1 MLWLEFSGVWCFYC
15 KKPFSSVS
23 LVSSAMWLFVRV
35 AWQFTTSFTVLFA
48 SSLKFILL
56 INYNTFHKN
65 CVSILHK
72 TSGGQKE
79 VTCVQK
85 CFLNAL
91 NSPHYFF
98 FNLEDTFHLNVIF
111 FNNIFCFGNSTV
123 WFLYLWSLDFNTV
136 DELLHNFFEWLFITI
151 QHGKNF
157 DWSTLIATY

>member
-48 SSLKFILL
+48 SSLKFSLL
-56 INYNTFHKN
+56 INYNTFHKKL
-65 CVSILHK
+65 CFYFTQDVRRPK
-72 TSGGQKE
+72 GGNLWTKMFFE
-79 VTCVQK
+79 CPEFSPL
-85 CFLNAL
+85 FLF
-91 NSPHYFF
+91 Y
-98 FNLEDTFHLNVIF
+98 LEDTFHLNVIF
-111 FNNIFCFGNSTV
+111 FNYIFCFGNSTV

-136 DELLHNFFEWLFITI
+136 DELSHNFFEWLFITI